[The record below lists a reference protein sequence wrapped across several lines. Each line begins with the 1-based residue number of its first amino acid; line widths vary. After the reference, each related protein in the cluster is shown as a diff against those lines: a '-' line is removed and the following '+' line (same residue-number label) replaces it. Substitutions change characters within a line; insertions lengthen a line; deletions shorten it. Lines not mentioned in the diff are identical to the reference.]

1 MVRKVEIAQAVVED
15 MVDDAYANVGN
26 EEEAFAIVSKVDD
39 AYAYG
44 T

>member
-15 MVDDAYANVGN
+15 MVEDAYANVGN
-26 EEEAFAIVSKVDD
+26 EEEAFAIVSKVLD